1 MNAWICGC
9 GCGCVLDGIVDE
21 VFLGVCE
28 ARMDM
33 AMAMATAMA
42 MVQYLN

>member
-1 MNAWICGC
+1 VAVAVAMAVFLMG
-9 GCGCVLDGIVDE
+9 VDE
-21 VFLGVCE
+21 VFLGVCMV
-28 ARMDM
+28 RMAMAM